1 MAKRELIYKDEARR
15 AVLKN
20 AAGVAWC
27 IDSVKPVMVVDD
39 TPTKPVP
46 QIDEYWIARVQYWPG
61 DTVDIDIILIHYPW
75 KDGTIEFIPFGSLD
89 GDVVNSNQCAQFEL
103 LERIGLEKYK

>member
-15 AVLKN
+15 AVLQN
-20 AAGVAWC
+20 APGVAWC
-27 IDSVKPVMVVDD
+27 IDSIKPVVVIDD
-39 TPTKPVP
+39 KTAKPQP

-61 DTVDIDIILIHYPW
+61 EAVDIDIILIHYPW

-89 GDVVNSNQCAQFEL
+89 GDIVNSTQCAQFEL
-103 LERIGLEKYK
+103 LERIEMEKYK